1 MVLFSFKRSV
11 FKHTHRDL
19 VERSGAVTVNCQV
32 KHQSGFWWFRA
43 PDTFVTTFSPFIW
56 HTDTLLGL
64 YFCCFSCCCSVY
76 LYLWWCCCFFF
87 FLKTLIDPI
96 YVITGSLNWSWSFRE
111 MKSVIQHS
119 DLFYSILFYSILS
132 YPAYS
137 IPLKCNVSWF
147 SALILYA
154 PWSPGY
160 NLQVLARA
168 PRRPGKTLREWHADR
183 CAPLP
188 PPPLPLWAAPAP
200 RWLTQSRPLSQS
212 PRALPYLHK
221 AAARHWPGASYCKP
235 PRVPLQM
242 SSPRRRK
249 RSALKIDV
257 NVWVFCFNAKG
268 GEVMIMH

>member
-87 FLKTLIDPI
+87 LKTLIDPI

-119 DLFYSILFYSILS
+119 DLFYSILFYSILFCH
-132 YPAYS
+132 
-137 IPLKCNVSWF
+137 IL
-147 SALILYA
+147 LILFHLNVMFPGSQ
-154 PWSPGY
+154 PWY
-160 NLQVLARA
+160 YTLLDLRAIICRFWHVLRVDRGRLCGNGTRTDVPPFLLLLFPFERLPRRDDWHRAVRSANRRA
-168 PRRPGKTLREWHADR
+168 PCRICIKRPHAIGLVRATANRLACHYR
-183 CAPLP
+183 CL
-188 PPPLPLWAAPAP
+188 LLGG
-200 RWLTQSRPLSQS
+200 
-212 PRALPYLHK
+212 
-221 AAARHWPGASYCKP
+221 ARGA
-235 PRVPLQM
+235 R
-242 SSPRRRK
+242 
-249 RSALKIDV
+249 
-257 NVWVFCFNAKG
+257 
-268 GEVMIMH
+268 

>member
-1 MVLFSFKRSV
+1 MHQIRLSPHSHRSFGTLTHCWGSIFVVLV
-11 FKHTHRDL
+11 
-19 VERSGAVTVNCQV
+19 VVAVC
-32 KHQSGFWWFRA
+32 
-43 PDTFVTTFSPFIW
+43 TFTYGDVA
-56 HTDTLLGL
+56 
-64 YFCCFSCCCSVY
+64 V
-76 LYLWWCCCFFF
+76 FF